1 MGKMVTSPVA
11 TVALKREVLPFP
23 QAWSHSQL
31 FPVSWPRLM
40 LFQMLGRIGKRS
52 PKWRWLKDKEG
63 KARGNRT
70 KEGPRTRVRTSGKA
84 NNTPGWP
91 NLHGTGLGR
100 HKHIKRGAK
109 ASSLSLPHTG
119 ALFSSRLWI
128 DMPSRLEDGFSCYL
142 LNKIEL

>member
-40 LFQMLGRIGKRS
+40 LFQMLGRIGERS

-70 KEGPRTRVRTSGKA
+70 KEGLRTGVRTSGKT
-84 NNTPGWP
+84 NNTPDWP
-91 NLHGTGLGR
+91 NLHRTGPGKNIYKEEPKLAR
-100 HKHIKRGAK
+100 
-109 ASSLSLPHTG
+109 SLSLLPACRG
-119 ALFSSRLWI
+119 AHRFVSLDKRALA
-128 DMPSRLEDGFSCYL
+128 P
-142 LNKIEL
+142 

>member
-40 LFQMLGRIGKRS
+40 LFQMLGRIGERS

-70 KEGPRTRVRTSGKA
+70 KEGLRTGVRTSGKT

-91 NLHGTGLGR
+91 NLHRTGPGR
-100 HKHIKRGAK
+100 DKHINRGAK
-109 ASSLSLPHTG
+109 VSSLSPLLALGRSSPGVFGSTCPH
-119 ALFSSRLWI
+119 ALKI
-128 DMPSRLEDGFSCYL
+128 DFPAIF
-142 LNKIEL
+142 